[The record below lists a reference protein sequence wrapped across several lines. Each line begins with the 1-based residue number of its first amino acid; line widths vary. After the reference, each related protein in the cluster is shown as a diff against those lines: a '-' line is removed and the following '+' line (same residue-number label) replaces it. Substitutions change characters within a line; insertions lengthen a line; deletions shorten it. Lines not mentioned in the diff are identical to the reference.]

1 MDHKRIKRLLELKQR
16 LEKVKKGE
24 VVEARSEL
32 EHAQQGLS
40 AAEQEQQR
48 RLKDLYGD
56 NTLSIDEL
64 QDRARFITL
73 AGQQLSRAR
82 DNVSKHD
89 EIVAQKENMRIE
101 ATRDVK
107 TFELLRD
114 RKKEEMRIVEKRL
127 EQGAADE
134 VAASVRSRK

>member
-1 MDHKRIKRLLELKQR
+1 MDAQRIKRLLNLKQR

-32 EHAQQGLS
+32 EVAQQGLS
-40 AAEQEQQR
+40 QAEKEQQK
-48 RLKDLYGD
+48 RLQDLYGD

-64 QDRARFITL
+64 QDRARFVTL
-73 AGQQLSRAR
+73 AGQQVVKAR
-82 DNVSKHD
+82 DTVSKHD
-89 EIVAQKENMRIE
+89 EIVAQKENQRIE

-114 RKKEEMRIVEKRL
+114 RKKEEMRIVEKRV
-127 EQGAADE
+127 EQGQADE

>member
-1 MDHKRIKRLLELKQR
+1 MDHKRIKRLLDLKLR

-32 EHAQQGLS
+32 EVAQQGLS
-40 AAEQEQQR
+40 AAEKEQQK

-73 AGQQLSRAR
+73 AGQQVLKAR

-89 EIVAQKENMRIE
+89 EIVAQKENQRIE

-107 TFELLRD
+107 TFEMLRD
-114 RKKEEMRIVEKRL
+114 RKKEEMRIVEKRQ